1 MFITDILFSLIL
13 SVVNTIAFYLLSNR
27 KQKKNNKD
35 QTMEYGMMFG
45 ITFISSF
52 LIKTSLKF
60 LDAPPQKVISEI
72 TNSSNISHSSR
83 PPF

>member
-13 SVVNTIAFYLLSNR
+13 SVINTIAFYLLSNR

-45 ITFISSF
+45 ITFVSSF
-52 LIKTSLKF
+52 LIKTTLGF
-60 LDAPPQKVISEI
+60 MDAPPQKVISEI
-72 TNSSNISHSSR
+72 ANSSNISHSSR

>member
-13 SVVNTIAFYLLSNR
+13 SVINTIAFFFFFNR
-27 KQKKNNKD
+27 KQKNNNKD

-52 LIKTSLKF
+52 LIKTSLRF
-60 LDAPPQKVISEI
+60 MDAPSQKVISEI